1 MGDYMPAPPLPLTD
15 RQALDLA
22 LAFLAQTKVRSYM
35 RIRYTRAVAEYLDDV
50 LHVAC
55 SVVEQAR
62 EQRQ

>member
-15 RQALDLA
+15 RQSLDQA
-22 LAFLAQTKVRSYM
+22 LAFLSQTKVRSYM

-50 LHVAC
+50 LQAR

-62 EQRQ
+62 ENRP